1 MNYRPE
7 IDGLRAIAIIP
18 VILFHAGFSVFSGG
32 FVGVDVFFVISGY
45 LITTIIF
52 QEMTEGKFS
61 IWSFYERRAKRILP
75 ALFIVTLLC
84 IPFAWLWM
92 LPSEFKDFSQSIAG
106 VATFTSNIFFWRES
120 GYFEDPAELKP
131 LLHTWSLAVEEQFYI
146 FYPPLLLI
154 LYKLVPKR
162 LFIII
167 ALITLCSLCLSQ
179 WASSAYASANFY
191 LLPTRA
197 WEMGI
202 GALVALHL
210 QNNKV
215 QKQNLDLLPSE
226 SSWQLPWQQVISLLG
241 ISLITYS
248 ILFFDKNT
256 PFPSVWALIPVL
268 GTAFIILAANEKTL
282 VGKLLSHKSLVGI
295 GLVSYSAYLW
305 HQPIF
310 AFARIRII
318 DGVTEWVFVGLIV
331 LTFVLSVVTYFLI
344 ENPVRKSK
352 SYSRL
357 KVLSSAFLACVA
369 FIFISW
375 VGQERGELAY
385 ADSIINKV
393 DWKKN
398 VSPVRLS
405 CHATAHDPILPAEAC
420 NLAEGNANF
429 VFLWG
434 DSHGVELSWT
444 LAKEIKKRQI
454 PLGFKQITASQC
466 IPVPGVSSL
475 RETHCVEHNDRVFDY
490 LTQQSMPGIVILS
503 ARWPLYFIG
512 ERVNHANGCTEMGE
526 LGSRFVSSI
535 EENDRKDKL
544 GLKLR
549 ETISALIAAGHK
561 VLFVHAPP
569 EPGCDVPA
577 KLARYELFSDEQDLL
592 YSADIHLERKSIVS
606 YHLKGIFNDS
616 FTTFDPTDVY
626 CDIDNLTCKIADK
639 GAFYF
644 DDDHPSIFVSEVVS
658 SKLIH
663 QLLGVNWL
671 EVGETQ

>member
-7 IDGLRAIAIIP
+7 IDGLRAVAIIP
-18 VILFHAGFSVFSGG
+18 VILFHAGFSIFSGG

-52 QEMTEGKFS
+52 QEMKEGKFS

-92 LPSEFKDFSQSIAG
+92 LPSEFEDFSQSIAG

-202 GALVALHL
+202 GALVALYL
-210 QNNKV
+210 QKNKV
-215 QKQNLDLLPSE
+215 QKQNLGLLPSE
-226 SSWQLPWQQVISLLG
+226 SYWQLLWQQAISLLG

-268 GTAFIILAANEKTL
+268 GTAFIILAADGKTL

-310 AFARIRII
+310 AFARIRLV
-318 DGVTEWVFVGLIV
+318 DGVTEWVFVGLII
-331 LTFVLSVVTYFLI
+331 LTFFLSVVTYFLI

-352 SYSRL
+352 SYSRF
-357 KVLSSAFLACVA
+357 KVLSSAFVACVA
-369 FIFISW
+369 FIMISW
-375 VGQERGELAY
+375 AGQQRGDYGYES
-385 ADSIINKV
+385 SIINAIN
-393 DWKKN
+393 WKEN
-398 VSPVRLS
+398 ISPARKT
-405 CHATAHDPILPAEAC
+405 CHATARTPITPSNAC
-420 NLAEGNANF
+420 TLEEGIDGNIY
-429 VFLWG
+429 VWG
-434 DSHGVELSWT
+434 DSHGVELSWALAEELKDKNYQYT
-444 LAKEIKKRQI
+444 L
-454 PLGFKQITASQC
+454 KQMTGSQC
-466 IPVPGVSSL
+466 IPIPNIYSMREKHCLSHNERIFEYLKNTHRKGVVVL
-475 RETHCVEHNDRVFDY
+475 A
-490 LTQQSMPGIVILS
+490 
-503 ARWPLYFIG
+503 ARWPLYLLG
-512 ERVNHANGCTEMGE
+512 TRVQHNNGCREEGKDS
-526 LGSRFVSSI
+526 SRFVSSI
-535 EENDRKDKL
+535 DENGRMEKVIAQLEKTI
-544 GLKLR
+544 R
-549 ETISALIAAGHK
+549 ELVSVGHK
-561 VLFVHAPP
+561 VVFMHEVP
-569 EPGCDVPA
+569 EPGCDVPSWIA
-577 KLARYELFSDEQDLL
+577 KKGHDLV
-592 YSADIHLERKSIVS
+592 YSSEIHMERKEVVATLIQNFPT
-606 YHLKGIFNDS
+606 LS
-616 FTTFDPTDVY
+616 FTIFDPTDLF
-626 CDIDNLTCKIADK
+626 CDLKDYTCNAASNS
-639 GAFYF
+639 GLYYF
-644 DDDHPSIFVSEVVS
+644 DDNHPSLFASGIVSE
-658 SKLIH
+658 KLLNH
-663 QLLGVNWL
+663 LENSNWL
-671 EVGETQ
+671 